1 MDSNQS
7 TSCASETANF
17 HFPVG
22 RELTVHTLPDIHR
35 GLMQQ
40 LNRCREV
47 EVDFSAVRVV
57 DNRGVRAILTIR
69 RDALRKG
76 KALHFVSRSA
86 AFLQLLDAMNGTFLG
101 PERVV

>member
-1 MDSNQS
+1 MNSNQS
-7 TSCASETANF
+7 TACAAETSKF
-17 HFPVG
+17 LFPVG
-22 RELTVHTLPDIHR
+22 RELTVHTLPDIQR

-57 DNRGVRAILTIR
+57 DNRGVRAILSMR

-86 AFLQLLDAMNGTFLG
+86 AFLQLLDSMSRVLLG
-101 PERVV
+101 SERVI